1 MGHKQILRN
10 FLDEQGRVT
19 RWPGSKNRSL
29 KAEVIE
35 YIANKFEF
43 DRDYT
48 EREVNAILYQ
58 WHTFGDHEVIRREM
72 YEMGYMDRLRNGSRY
87 WRTAPHTTF
96 TTTPTESES
105 DEE

>member
-1 MGHKQILRN
+1 MGKNILSD

-58 WHTFGDHEVIRREM
+58 WHTFSDHEVIRREM
-72 YEMGYMDRLRNGSRY
+72 YEMGYMNRVRDGSRY
-87 WRTAPHTTF
+87 WRTEPHTKF
-96 TTTPTESES
+96 TASP
-105 DEE
+105 DE